1 MHTSLTPTLTL
12 SPNPNPD
19 PDPDPTLTPNPIPD
33 PHPNLNAQQAGWFGL
48 PQATYARFLSAGGAV
63 PANGPLGADPRKN
76 VQANWTLNVEPY

>member
-1 MHTSLTPTLTL
+1 MWSSLQPCVIQPATLTRFAA
-12 SPNPNPD
+12 NFD
-19 PDPDPTLTPNPIPD
+19 GYDVDV
-33 PHPNLNAQQAGWFGL
+33 ACRAEAGWFGL